1 MIKSL
6 VLPLLFILQINVFP
20 KINYNSINISS
31 DSLIIKTDSVST
43 VRKMADS
50 LMNKAHD
57 TTTVRDS
64 LGLLNR
70 AGNVAKGDTVSPI
83 YQSPVSNTG
92 IILSNKEIQT
102 NDFRYTPDFLKLF
115 EFGYLA
121 ETGNVGFPDNLYLY
135 GLGSNQ
141 TNYMKDGIPLNSN
154 PYINYNLN
162 YLQSQ
167 SIDSIEVIPSPRG
180 FLYGSYNRSA
190 SVNFISKDF
199 LSINPYTRI
208 KYYQGAF
215 GEAMLDA
222 IFNSV
227 LYKKLFGYLDITNRK
242 LDKRYLNSDFSDWQV
257 TSKLRYLISNN
268 YNITGS
274 YSFNHTHKG
283 LNGGVNVDAL
293 TSQGLNVNTYLY
305 DEIRAPVVDTT
316 TYMEVKQHRFN
327 IRLLAK
333 PFVNAST
340 DLNVYYSFDEHY
352 FNFIND
358 IDGQDGTIKVKQ
370 YGVSFN
376 QKYKEDNY
384 NLNIIANY
392 EHADNVSS
400 FFAATEGVGNTSFFR
415 TDNLFSIDIFSFA
428 GIAGLN
434 IADNIKA
441 SVFYKYSATH
451 NEIPNN
457 FYSHGMG
464 VDVNIEA
471 SNNLFFYLGYSLLKD
486 YNNDKC
492 FGNAEGSA
500 ICKLDNLYMKLS
512 LFARNRATNV
522 YDLNNSYYPNYLFS
536 NSMSFTQN
544 PEVTGIGVKLRYDFW
559 IMAFENNTSYY
570 TGNYLSVNGSGLFRT
585 KGLIDIPELYT
596 KSGIYISDS
605 LFSSNLNLKGGFVF
619 NYYSKMNHLTTQGTI
634 LETSSAY
641 TIDFTLA
648 GRIRNAAT
656 IYFTLENL
664 LDQKYYLIPFY
675 PALGRNVRFGIAWD
689 LFN

>member
-1 MIKSL
+1 
-6 VLPLLFILQINVFP
+6 
-20 KINYNSINISS
+20 
-31 DSLIIKTDSVST
+31 
-43 VRKMADS
+43 
-50 LMNKAHD
+50 
-57 TTTVRDS
+57 
-64 LGLLNR
+64 
-70 AGNVAKGDTVSPI
+70 
-83 YQSPVSNTG
+83 
-92 IILSNKEIQT
+92 
-102 NDFRYTPDFLKLF
+102 
-115 EFGYLA
+115 
-121 ETGNVGFPDNLYLY
+121 
-135 GLGSNQ
+135 
-141 TNYMKDGIPLNSN
+141 
-154 PYINYNLN
+154 
-162 YLQSQ
+162 
-167 SIDSIEVIPSPRG
+167 VIPSPRG

-283 LNGGVNVDAL
+283 LNGGVDVEAL
-293 TSQGLNVNTYLY
+293 NSQGKNVNNYLY
-305 DEIRAPVVDTT
+305 DEIAAPVVDTT
-316 TYMEVKQHRFN
+316 TDMDVKQHRFN
-327 IRLLAK
+327 LRLLAK
-333 PFVNAST
+333 PFAHAST
-340 DLNVYYSFDEHY
+340 DLNVYYGFDEHN
-352 FNFIND
+352 FNSIND
-358 IDGQDGTIKVKQ
+358 IVNQNGTIKVKQ

-376 QKYKEDNY
+376 QKYQEDIY

-400 FFAATEGVGNTSFFR
+400 FFASTEDFG
-415 TDNLFSIDIFSFA
+415 NLFFIRTNSLFNINIFSFA
-428 GIAGLN
+428 GIAGLD

-441 SVFYKYSATH
+441 SVFYKYSTTQ
-451 NEIPNN
+451 NEIPLNS
-457 FYSHGMG
+457 YSHGMG

-486 YNNDKC
+486 YNNNDYY
-492 FGNAEGSA
+492 GNAEGSA